1 MDYLQAWDKYKDL
14 TYDQLPDA
22 LIKVANQCILDW
34 FGCAFA
40 GSGEP
45 LAGILRQ
52 VFGHRSGSCSV
63 VGSELQLDAQTA
75 ALLNGASGHA
85 LDYDDTGAR
94 THCHSTAP
102 VFPAALAI
110 AEEIGMTGKQLI
122 TAFVV
127 GVEVEG
133 RVARAMGRDHYARG
147 WHTTATYGA
156 FGATASVAHLLGLEK
171 TQYAIAMGLAA
182 SHASGVKANF
192 GTMTKPYHPGHA
204 AESGITCAKLAA
216 AGYTANPDA
225 VMGNQGFIG
234 AASTADDATER
245 LASAADDWMIL
256 GTLFKYHAACHLTHS
271 AIESVLALRTD
282 LEVDRLSALTITVN
296 PALLDVCGI
305 PDPKTGLE
313 GKFSLRGTAS
323 LALNGIDTA
332 NPETFV
338 DKVIGSVEVQK
349 LIEKISVE
357 TDTELSNFQSKIVWI
372 DDQQRAQ
379 EAFKDLSEPVS
390 DYDEQGKKLEQKFS
404 SLCAYSGHDGQNLLA
419 KIQGLAEADIVSF

>member
-1 MDYLQAWDKYKDL
+1 
-14 TYDQLPDA
+14 
-22 LIKVANQCILDW
+22 
-34 FGCAFA
+34 
-40 GSGEP
+40 
-45 LAGILRQ
+45 
-52 VFGHRSGSCSV
+52 
-63 VGSELQLDAQTA
+63 
-75 ALLNGASGHA
+75 
-85 LDYDDTGAR
+85 
-94 THCHSTAP
+94 
-102 VFPAALAI
+102 
-110 AEEIGMTGKQLI
+110 
-122 TAFVV
+122 
-127 GVEVEG
+127 
-133 RVARAMGRDHYARG
+133 
-147 WHTTATYGA
+147 
-156 FGATASVAHLLGLEK
+156 
-171 TQYAIAMGLAA
+171 
-182 SHASGVKANF
+182 
-192 GTMTKPYHPGHA
+192 
-204 AESGITCAKLAA
+204 
-216 AGYTANPDA
+216 
-225 VMGNQGFIG
+225 MGNQGFIG

-349 LIEKISVE
+349 LIEKIGVE

-390 DYDEQGKKLEQKFS
+390 DYDEQGKKLEQKFFKP
-404 SLCAYSGHDGQNLLA
+404 LCLFRS
-419 KIQGLAEADIVSF
+419 